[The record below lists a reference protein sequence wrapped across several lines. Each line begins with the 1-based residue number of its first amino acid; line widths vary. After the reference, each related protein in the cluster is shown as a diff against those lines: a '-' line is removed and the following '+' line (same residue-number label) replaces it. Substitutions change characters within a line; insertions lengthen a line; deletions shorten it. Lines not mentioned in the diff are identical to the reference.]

1 MREPSR
7 NPALADEKCEK
18 RIEELEKAIKHAE
31 ELGKKVEWLNR
42 ALIRSDFEEF
52 RRLLAEVK
60 DYVRNLD
67 VCLNSFDKL
76 REEESS

>member
-1 MREPSR
+1 M
-7 NPALADEKCEK
+7 ADEKCEK
-18 RIEELEKAIKHAE
+18 HIEELEKAIKHAE

-67 VCLNSFDKL
+67 ICLNSFDKL